1 MHRTNRF
8 RPGAWKSKITN
19 IETALEAVMELEMED
34 RWISDLTVRALN
46 WGAWAV
52 VVLSALGS
60 VTPW

>member
-1 MHRTNRF
+1 
-8 RPGAWKSKITN
+8 
-19 IETALEAVMELEMED
+19 MELEMED